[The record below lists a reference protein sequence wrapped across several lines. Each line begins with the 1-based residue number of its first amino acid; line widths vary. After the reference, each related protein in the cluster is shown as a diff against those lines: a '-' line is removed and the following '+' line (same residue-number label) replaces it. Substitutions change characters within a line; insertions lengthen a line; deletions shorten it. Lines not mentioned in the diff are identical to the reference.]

1 MSNHV
6 TTIPLP
12 RKIPTHPPTNTTMH
26 SIVEDWVH
34 TNKTR
39 VEVKIHTGKMN
50 VFIFLETG
58 KYQYYRHLMK
68 GTEKRKMDKGNGIL

>member
-1 MSNHV
+1 MANHV
-6 TTIPLP
+6 ATIRFPRQPPISLP
-12 RKIPTHPPTNTTMH
+12 AYTVH